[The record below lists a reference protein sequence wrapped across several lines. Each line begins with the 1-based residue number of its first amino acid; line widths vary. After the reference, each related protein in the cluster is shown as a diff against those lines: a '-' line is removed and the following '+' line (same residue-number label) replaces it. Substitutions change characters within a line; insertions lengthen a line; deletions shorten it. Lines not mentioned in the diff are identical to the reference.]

1 MSGQKRK
8 PSAPARTAAW
18 AFALLLT
25 IALTGTLISHS
36 CVRILMSEDLHVSS
50 ATDDKVVA
58 DQMERL
64 SDAIRELSA
73 EYYFDA
79 GQVIAALDREEVIRA
94 DRETAVWW
102 TRITAEGIM
111 DDEIPAWS
119 ADSLLPVIEE
129 SLTAE
134 KIPEGQDSAETA
146 QEIAYSLEKAAR
158 RTMMP
163 VRKALITLGMRY
175 LNKKTDLPGIIRM
188 ISAIPKT
195 GAAACLLLAG
205 IIALLTAGR
214 IRTSLKYYGAAAG
227 GAALSALFSMM
238 LIKFQ
243 GIPDMIRESSEGLA
257 DQAVIMGQS
266 SETEIMIAAAAL
278 LLISAACLIL
288 YNRKERKPEPHGE
301 SHEKK
306 TSDLPDP
313 V

>member
-134 KIPEGQDSAETA
+134 KIPEGQDSAEMTHFST
-146 QEIAYSLEKAAR
+146 SLEDPEAFLDE
-158 RTMMP
+158 T
-163 VRKALITLGMRY
+163 RKTFQNTWTAHDGETVTMRY
-175 LNKKTDLPGIIRM
+175 PADKEK
-188 ISAIPKT
+188 AW
-195 GAAACLLLAG
+195 
-205 IIALLTAGR
+205 
-214 IRTSLKYYGAAAG
+214 TSL
-227 GAALSALFSMM
+227 
-238 LIKFQ
+238 
-243 GIPDMIRESSEGLA
+243 
-257 DQAVIMGQS
+257 
-266 SETEIMIAAAAL
+266 
-278 LLISAACLIL
+278 C
-288 YNRKERKPEPHGE
+288 
-301 SHEKK
+301 
-306 TSDLPDP
+306 
-313 V
+313 